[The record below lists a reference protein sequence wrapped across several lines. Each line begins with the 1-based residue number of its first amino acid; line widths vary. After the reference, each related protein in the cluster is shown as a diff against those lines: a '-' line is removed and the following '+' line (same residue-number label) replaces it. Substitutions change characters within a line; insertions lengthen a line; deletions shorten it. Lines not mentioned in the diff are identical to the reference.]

1 MAEGV
6 SEELDGVTELEEDF
20 SEGVSSEGSSPEGV
34 SSELDGVTELDD
46 SSPPEEEESSEGP
59 PLESEEPLSGTL
71 SGTSDCSSSSSSIR
85 LELSLGFAWKVR
97 VRTDSTRNSSVEPS
111 FMVTLMSLEKEALL
125 PNKREDVSTLAKS
138 PEGISF
144 AMALQAQKTATIM
157 DILISV
163 FILGSSL
170 FQTAHAIRVHPK
182 YISADL

>member
-20 SEGVSSEGSSPEGV
+20 PEGVSSSGVSSEGE
-34 SSELDGVTELDD
+34 SSELEGVIELDD
-46 SSPPEEEESSEGP
+46 SSPPEDSSLLDDAPEEEESSEGP

-111 FMVTLMSLEKEALL
+111 FMVTLMSLEKEVLL
-125 PNKREDVSTLAKS
+125 PNSLDDVSTLAKS
-138 PEGISF
+138 LEGISF
-144 AMALQAQKTATIM
+144 AMALQVQKTATAI

-163 FILGSSL
+163 FILSL
-170 FQTAHAIRVHPK
+170 QF
-182 YISADL
+182 L